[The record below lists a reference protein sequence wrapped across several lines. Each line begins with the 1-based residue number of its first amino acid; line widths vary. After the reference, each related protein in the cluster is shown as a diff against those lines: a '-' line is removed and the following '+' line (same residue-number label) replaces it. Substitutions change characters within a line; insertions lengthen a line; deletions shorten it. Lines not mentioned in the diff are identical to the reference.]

1 MDAEVGAKPTGMGRA
16 AYPDS
21 PTAPLPEPPER
32 DVLATLEPRPAVLV
46 VTHDTGFLRHVDQV
60 IRMESGR
67 VVERPGS
74 ADEPV
79 RSGNE
84 FSSSVPR
91 ARLTN

>member
-1 MDAEVGAKPTGMGRA
+1 MLVLDEPTNHLDHA
-16 AYPDS
+16 TVEQLLA
-21 PTAPLPEPPER
+21 
-32 DVLATLEPRPAVLV
+32 VLATLEPRPAVLV

-74 ADEPV
+74 ADDPV
-79 RSGNE
+79 RSGNAL
-84 FSSSVPR
+84 SSSVPR